1 MKLLRNPDVNWRT
14 ETHREQKALE
24 VLEDPVRGEEDQ
36 DVDALGTVTLL
47 SGGVMHQLNL
57 LGGEVWKMCDGSRDR
72 ESMAGELAAAF
83 EADREVIREDLD
95 IFLDDMIR
103 MGLIHE
109 E

>member
-1 MKLLRNPDVNWRT
+1 MKLNRNPDVNWRT
-14 ETHREQKALE
+14 EPHREQKALE
-24 VLEDPVRGEEDQ
+24 VLEDPARGEEDQ

-57 LGGEVWKMCDGSRDR
+57 LGGEIWKMCDGSRDR
-72 ESMAGELAAAF
+72 DGMAGELAAVF
-83 EADREVIREDLD
+83 EAEREVVREDLD